1 MERKLSPDTGEIM
14 ISVIVPVFNAEEY
27 IENCILSIL
36 HQTYPYFELILIDDG
51 STDHSM
57 NICQKYENE
66 DSRIKVLHQSNQGV
80 SSARNVGI
88 LAARGDYITFVD
100 ADDTLE
106 REALEKA
113 LDFIIKK
120 NADLVVYGWRTVNNI
135 DGTIN
140 SSRLNSTDSEN
151 IPDVIREIL
160 RHYSEYGGGYPW
172 NKMWRRDAVISD
184 GNEIPL
190 FDEKLFYFE
199 DLEWVIR
206 MILRIRK
213 VVVCPD
219 HLYSYYIHEESVTH
233 SKKNGEK
240 KEIGYHQSISRVIED
255 LSCLPDLKEE
265 FSEQYYP
272 EIVNG
277 LIHAL
282 RNRWENLRIYL
293 LGVMRD
299 KQACILKSKSVSLN
313 IKLRCIVINILFM
326 LF

>member
-120 NADLVVYGWRTVNNI
+120 
-135 DGTIN
+135 
-140 SSRLNSTDSEN
+140 
-151 IPDVIREIL
+151 
-160 RHYSEYGGGYPW
+160 
-172 NKMWRRDAVISD
+172 K
-184 GNEIPL
+184 
-190 FDEKLFYFE
+190 
-199 DLEWVIR
+199 
-206 MILRIRK
+206 
-213 VVVCPD
+213 C
-219 HLYSYYIHEESVTH
+219 
-233 SKKNGEK
+233 
-240 KEIGYHQSISRVIED
+240 
-255 LSCLPDLKEE
+255 
-265 FSEQYYP
+265 
-272 EIVNG
+272 
-277 LIHAL
+277 
-282 RNRWENLRIYL
+282 
-293 LGVMRD
+293 
-299 KQACILKSKSVSLN
+299 
-313 IKLRCIVINILFM
+313 
-326 LF
+326 